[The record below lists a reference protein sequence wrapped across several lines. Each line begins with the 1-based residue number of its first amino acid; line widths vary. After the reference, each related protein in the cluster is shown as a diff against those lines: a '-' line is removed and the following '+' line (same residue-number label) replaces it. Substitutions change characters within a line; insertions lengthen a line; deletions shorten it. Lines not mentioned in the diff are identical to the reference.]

1 MRPNYISLNLTIAYH
16 KNGQNTNQQ
25 LEITKFFTNFVLSK
39 TTDITMTIYKSIY
52 RSAVAII
59 MAAGI
64 CISSYATPISS
75 QSEADP
81 IEEINTQTPV
91 LKVTSE
97 GIEISNPGEE
107 NIHVSV
113 YALTG
118 QLVTQKTLPS
128 GTSTV
133 ELKPGFYIIKYG
145 NHTKRIAIK

>member
-1 MRPNYISLNLTIAYH
+1 
-16 KNGQNTNQQ
+16 
-25 LEITKFFTNFVLSK
+25 
-39 TTDITMTIYKSIY
+39 
-52 RSAVAII
+52 

-97 GIEISNPGEE
+97 GIEISNPSEE
-107 NIHVSV
+107 DIPVSV

-145 NHTKRIAIK
+145 NHIKRIAIK